1 MANLKGILFSQ
12 YAGEGLNHLI
22 EELQN
27 KYKPKKGRRFHHNN
41 ITYEISRPEL
51 NENCLE
57 FEISSKIPQDEL
69 PTDKDM
75 QNYFREI
82 KKIVN
87 SKKKK
92 PLSIEMDN
100 IIWDSKKETE
110 KEREYVKLLYSYPL
124 EDLYDDQEVV
134 KRSQA
139 FAEGSA
145 KEPLPDIPG
154 GFTPSGKIALMMV
167 KEKIQEY
174 CGSHVV
180 TLLEANKQVREKLK
194 K

>member
-69 PTDKDM
+69 LTGKDM

-139 FAEGSA
+139 LAEGSA

-154 GFTPSGKIALMMV
+154 GFTASGKIALMMV

-180 TLLEANKQVREKLK
+180 TLIEANKQVREKLK

>member
-139 FAEGSA
+139 LAEGSA

-154 GFTPSGKIALMMV
+154 GFTASGKIALMMV

-180 TLLEANKQVREKLK
+180 TLIEANKQVREKLK

>member
-1 MANLKGILFSQ
+1 MANLKGILFNQ
-12 YAGEGLNHLI
+12 YAGDGLNHLI
-22 EELQN
+22 EELQK
-27 KYKPKKGRRFHHNN
+27 KYKPKKVRRFHHNN
-41 ITYEISRPEL
+41 ITYEISRPVL

-69 PTDKDM
+69 PTDKDLKT
-75 QNYFREI
+75 YFQEI
-82 KKIVN
+82 KKVAN
-87 SKKKK
+87 SQKKK
-92 PLSIEMDN
+92 PLSIEMEN

-124 EDLYDDQEVV
+124 EDLYDDQEIV

-139 FAEGSA
+139 LANGSA

-154 GFTPSGKIALMMV
+154 GFTTTGKIALMMV
-167 KEKIQEY
+167 KEKVQEY
-174 CGSHVV
+174 CGSHVA
-180 TLLEANKQVREKLK
+180 TLIEANKRVREKLK

>member
-69 PTDKDM
+69 LTGKDM

-139 FAEGSA
+139 LAEGSA

-180 TLLEANKQVREKLK
+180 TLIEANKHVREKLK

>member
-69 PTDKDM
+69 LTGKDM

-139 FAEGSA
+139 LAEGSA

-180 TLLEANKQVREKLK
+180 TLIEANKQVREKLK

>member
-139 FAEGSA
+139 LAEGSA

-180 TLLEANKQVREKLK
+180 TLIEANKQVREKLK

>member
-145 KEPLPDIPG
+145 
-154 GFTPSGKIALMMV
+154 
-167 KEKIQEY
+167 
-174 CGSHVV
+174 
-180 TLLEANKQVREKLK
+180 
-194 K
+194 